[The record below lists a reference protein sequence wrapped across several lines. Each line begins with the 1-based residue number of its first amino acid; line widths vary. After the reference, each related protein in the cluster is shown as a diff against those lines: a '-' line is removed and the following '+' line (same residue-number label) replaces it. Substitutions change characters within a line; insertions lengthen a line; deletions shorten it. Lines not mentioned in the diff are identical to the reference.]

1 MSSTSNPSAG
11 LRIRPAKPR
20 DATRIAALGIQ
31 VWLHTYATSGVSGV
45 VADYVLQEFSEG
57 RLVDK
62 IADPQRLVLIA
73 EDAGHLLGY
82 AVLHFAAP
90 QADLRTELE
99 TLYVQAH
106 SLGQGIGHALLAEA
120 RSAAARGNGSSAIW
134 LTVNARNTRAIAFYQ
149 RQGFGE
155 IGETD
160 FMLGGTAH
168 RNLVMVVRPD

>member
-1 MSSTSNPSAG
+1 MSFNIESNEG
-11 LRIRPAKPR
+11 LRIRPAKTR

-45 VADYVLQEFSEG
+45 MADYVLREFSET
-57 RLVDK
+57 RLVEK
-62 IADPQRLVLIA
+62 IEDPQRLVLIA
-73 EDAGHLLGY
+73 EDADHLLGY

-90 QADLRTELE
+90 QADLHTELE

-106 SLGQGIGHALLAEA
+106 SHGQGIGRALLVEA

-134 LTVNARNTRAIAFYQ
+134 LTVNARNDRAIAFYQ
-149 RQGFGE
+149 RQGFVE

-160 FMLGGTAH
+160 FMLGGTPH